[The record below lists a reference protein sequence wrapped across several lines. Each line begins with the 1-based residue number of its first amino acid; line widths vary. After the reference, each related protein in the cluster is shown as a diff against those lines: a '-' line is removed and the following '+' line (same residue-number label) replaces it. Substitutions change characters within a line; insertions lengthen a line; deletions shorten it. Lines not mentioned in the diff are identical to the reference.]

1 VATAIGMIGL
11 ALAPN
16 IFVAVAALVCC
27 GTFWEVI
34 YVECLAAMQTLIPSL
49 SGVLTGVFFTLTLGG
64 LTLGAL
70 FLGELIDVVGVDVG
84 LSIAGAATGAYGV
97 WRMVRPSP
105 HVAPSSTGAPTV

>member
-16 IFVAVAALVCC
+16 IFIAVAALVCC

-70 FLGELIDVVGVDVG
+70 FVGELIDLVGVDVG
-84 LSIAGAATGAYGV
+84 LSIAGVATGAYGV
-97 WRMVRPSP
+97 WRLVRPSP